1 MDRIILHCD
10 MNNFY
15 ASVACK
21 QHPEYAGKPVAVC
34 GAQEDRH
41 GVVLAKNMQAKA
53 CGVQTGEPTVK
64 ALQKCPDLIV
74 VMPDFPEYA
83 RYSHLAREIYE
94 RYTDQVEPFG
104 MDECWLDV
112 TGSTRLFGS
121 GEEMA
126 DRIRREVRE
135 ELGLTISVGVS
146 FNKVFAKL
154 GSDMKK
160 PDATTC
166 LPRESMQEVI
176 WPLPVEDLLG
186 VGRST
191 KERLHQI
198 GIRTIG
204 GLACTPEKTLRAALG
219 ESGSTLWRYANGLEQ
234 EAVMHKDYVA
244 DIKTVGRGI
253 TCPADLQNNGECRL
267 VLLALAQPIG
277 QELRRRDRMATG
289 VAVEIKDN
297 ALRTTSYQCRLTM
310 PTQDSLMLAKVAFA
324 MLCRRYPWHLP
335 VRALTVRAID
345 LMPAASPTQLD
356 LFSGAATKRRGA
368 VEDSCDRIR
377 DRYGDHAINPAS
389 LLGQTKM
396 PDDIQHSNAIP
407 AFVFVPYEANI

>member
-10 MNNFY
+10 LNNFY

-21 QHPEYAGKPVAVC
+21 QHPEYEGKPVAVC

-41 GVVLAKNMQAKA
+41 GVVLAKNREAKA

-74 VMPDFPEYA
+74 VMTDYPEYV
-83 RYSHLAREIYE
+83 RFSRLTRDIYE

-121 GEEMA
+121 GKDIA

-154 GSDMKK
+154 GSDLKK

-166 LPRESMQEVI
+166 LARESMERTV
-176 WPLPVEDLLG
+176 WPLPVTDLLG
-186 VGRST
+186 VGHST
-191 KERLHQI
+191 GERLHTL

-204 GLACTPEKTLRAALG
+204 DLAHTPEKTLCAVFG
-219 ESGSTLWRYANGLEQ
+219 VGGSTLWRYANGLDQ
-234 EAVMHKDYVA
+234 EAVMHKDYIPR
-244 DIKTVGRGI
+244 IKSVGRGI
-253 TCPADLQNNGECRL
+253 TCVSDLQNNRECRL
-267 VLLALAQPIG
+267 VLLALAQPVG
-277 QELRRRDRMATG
+277 QELRRRNMAATG
-289 VAVEIKDN
+289 VAIEIKDN
-297 ALRTTSYQCRLTM
+297 ALATTSIQCRLTM
-310 PTQDSLMLAKVAFA
+310 ATQDSLILAQTAYT
-324 MLCRRYPWHLP
+324 MLCQRYSWRLP
-335 VRALTVRAID
+335 VRALTIRAIE
-345 LMPAASPTQLD
+345 LMPAASPRQLD
-356 LFSGAATKRRGA
+356 LFSSERTMRRYA

-377 DRYGDHAINPAS
+377 DRYGDAAINPAS
-389 LLGQTKM
+389 LLGHTKM
-396 PDDIQHSNAIP
+396 PDDIRKRDAIP
-407 AFVFVPYEANI
+407 AFTFVPYEKI

>member
-10 MNNFY
+10 LNNFY

-121 GEEMA
+121 GQDMA

-166 LPRESMQEVI
+166 LPRESMEEVI

-191 KERLHQI
+191 QARLHQI

-204 GLACTPEKTLRAALG
+204 GLACTPEKTLRSALG

-244 DIKTVGRGI
+244 DIKSVGRSI
-253 TCPADLQNNGECRL
+253 TCPADLQNSGECRL

-277 QELRRRDRMATG
+277 QELRRRDRVATG
-289 VAVEIKDN
+289 VVVEIKDN
-297 ALRTTSYQCRLTM
+297 ALHTTSYQCRLTV
-310 PTQDSLMLAKVAFA
+310 PAQDSLMLAKTAFA

-335 VRALTVRAID
+335 VRALSVRAIA
-345 LMPAASPTQLD
+345 LLPAASPTQLD
-356 LFSGAATKRRGA
+356 LFSGSATKRRDA

-377 DRYGDHAINPAS
+377 DRYGKQAINPAS
-389 LLGQTKM
+389 LLGQTKT
-396 PDDIQHSNAIP
+396 PVDIHRSDATP
-407 AFVFVPYEANI
+407 AFVFIPYEENI